1 MKTTRQIV
9 TSLFVMLA
17 VLLSTARAYA
27 YNLPDFTELVEEAAP
42 AVVNISTVKTRGEHP
57 PIAGLNE
64 EELPEIFRHF
74 FGRRGAPQE
83 QPQQSL
89 GSGFIISDDGYI
101 LTNNHVVEGADQ
113 ILVRLSDR
121 REMEASVIGLDKR
134 TDLALL
140 KVQAR
145 NLPVVELGDSSEL
158 KAGEWVLAIGSP
170 FGFDHS
176 VTAGIVSAVNRSL
189 PNENYVPFI
198 QTDVAINPG
207 NSGGPLFNLDGEVI
221 GINSQIYTRSG
232 GFMGLSFAIPID
244 VAMNV
249 ADQLKDKGRV
259 ARGWLG
265 VVIQEVNRD
274 LAESFGLRKPMGAL
288 VVQVAQDGPADKG
301 GIQAGDIILEFEGQE
316 IRRSG
321 ELPPLVGQVRP
332 GEKARVLVLR
342 SGERKVLNVK
352 IEELPAPR
360 GQRTDPSAQPADR
373 IGLKV
378 TALSESQKQRWG
390 VDSGVLVAD
399 VESGSAARSGFR
411 KGDVITMIG
420 GRSIKDVG
428 DYRKAVELLKS
439 GHSVPVRIVRQGEP
453 AFIPLKV
460 D

>member
-1 MKTTRQIV
+1 MNKLRTLSV
-9 TSLFVMLA
+9 FLVSLFVG
-17 VLLSTARAYA
+17 LLMAGKAQA

-42 AVVNISTVKTRGEHP
+42 AVVNISTLKTRPGNHP

-64 EELPEIFRHF
+64 EDLPEIFRHF
-74 FGRRGAPQE
+74 FGGRGTPQ

-113 ILVRLSDR
+113 IIVRLSDR
-121 REMEASVIGLDKR
+121 REMEAEVVGLDPR

-140 KVQAR
+140 KVKAR
-145 NLPVVELGDSSEL
+145 DLPVVELGDSASL
-158 KAGEWVLAIGSP
+158 KSGEWVLAIGSP

-207 NSGGPLFNLDGEVI
+207 NSGGPLFNLDGEVV

-249 ADQLKDKGRV
+249 ADQLKNKGRV

-288 VVQVAQDGPADKG
+288 VVQVAENGPAGKG
-301 GIQAGDIILEFEGQE
+301 GIQEGDIILEFEGQD
-316 IRRSG
+316 IHRSG
-321 ELPPLVGQVRP
+321 ELPPLVGQVSP
-332 GEKARVLVLR
+332 GEKARVVVLR
-342 SGERKVLNVK
+342 DGSREVLNIT
-352 IEELPAPR
+352 IEELPDQR
-360 GQRTDPSAQPADR
+360 GQRRAHQTQPVDR
-373 IGLKV
+373 LGLKV
-378 TALSESQKQRWG
+378 AELSAEQKQRWNLEHG
-390 VDSGVLVAD
+390 VVIVGMQ
-399 VESGSAARSGFR
+399 SGSAAASGFR
-411 KGDVITMIG
+411 EGDVITMMN
-420 GRSIKDVG
+420 GRQINSLN
-428 DYRKAVELLKS
+428 DYRRVLNQLKS
-439 GHSVPVRIVRQGEP
+439 GQSIPVRIVRQGEP
-453 AFIPLKV
+453 AFVPLKV